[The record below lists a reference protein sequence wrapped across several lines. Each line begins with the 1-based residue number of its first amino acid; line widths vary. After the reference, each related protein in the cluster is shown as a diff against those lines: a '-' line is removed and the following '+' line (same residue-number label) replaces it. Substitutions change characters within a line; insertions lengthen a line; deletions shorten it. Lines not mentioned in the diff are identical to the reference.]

1 MILLFLVVI
10 LNGFMKWIILRMSG
24 LVGVCL
30 GSGPHFRDMLIRVH
44 PTLLKPALWLVFSVT
59 ETFPLPPPPSIPCVT
74 FFPRVLR
81 VGTPRPSK
89 KNIPFQLERAC
100 VGILRPVLDYVYFSS
115 TSRLV
120 FVRRCGFVLLLPALS
135 RPSSCGPVALLHC
148 PSVPAVWFLFVGVA
162 SFRSCPPYRI
172 RRPVA
177 PWPYYIVPPYRPSRF
192 CSSVWLRF
200 APARLIA
207 SVILWP
213 RGLTKLSL
221 RTARFFPRRLAS
233 SRNILYTV

>member
-1 MILLFLVVI
+1 ML
-10 LNGFMKWIILRMSG
+10 GRRG
-24 LVGVCL
+24 LQTKL
-30 GSGPHFRDMLIRVH
+30 
-44 PTLLKPALWLVFSVT
+44 
-59 ETFPLPPPPSIPCVT
+59 
-74 FFPRVLR
+74 
-81 VGTPRPSK
+81 
-89 KNIPFQLERAC
+89 PFQLERAC

-148 PSVPAVWFLFVGVA
+148 PSVPAVSFLFVGVA
-162 SFRSCPPYRI
+162 SFRSRPPYRV

-177 PWPYYIVPPYRPSRF
+177 PWPYYVVPPYRPSCF

-207 SVILWP
+207 SVVLWP

-221 RTARFFPRRLAS
+221 RTARFFPLVV
-233 SRNILYTV
+233 SRPPVIFYILCNSV